1 MHRMTMQHSAER
13 ILVVAAACITGLV
26 TTVSPLV
33 AQEVIEL
40 PAEDHI
46 LSADFEELYRVGS
59 LLGDAWDT
67 FGQIAD
73 VDFDGVGN
81 LYVLDGQAATIT
93 VVDLEG
99 NLIRQFGRVGEGP
112 GEFSGASNVWAL
124 TVCSDQSVAVYDAW
138 RRAFVLFGADGEFER
153 GIRLGGPRFVSI
165 PGLQCEAGSQSV
177 VSTGEVEY
185 LDFTPLAQPS
195 FRYVMRYGLSGDNA
209 AVDTVAAGWK
219 PPGVRFDFA
228 PVFGVGVLPDG
239 GVAFTDS
246 STYAIKVTGPGGALA
261 RMLTRPIPPAPLTG
275 KVKAEYV
282 EQRLKEIEELGGPAA
297 EFRRTQ
303 LELIEHFHEIP
314 LIRDL
319 RTSREGTIWI
329 RRGTDEL
336 GTDGPIDLITADGRY
351 LGSFAAGAT
360 GLPSAFGP
368 DGLVA
373 FVEKDDLDVSYV
385 VVKRLPDRM
394 R

>member
-1 MHRMTMQHSAER
+1 MHRMTMQHNAER
-13 ILVVAAACITGLV
+13 ILVVATACITALV

-40 PAEDHI
+40 PAEDRI

-59 LLGDAWDT
+59 LLGDEWDT

-73 VDFDGVGN
+73 VDFDGMGN
-81 LYVLDGQAATIT
+81 LYVLDGQVAKVT

-112 GEFSGASNVWAL
+112 GEFSGVHDVWSL
-124 TVCSDQSVAVYDAW
+124 TACSDQSVAVYDAG
-138 RRAFVLFGADGEFER
+138 RRVFVLFGADGEFER
-153 GIRLGGPRFVSI
+153 GIRLEGPRFVAI
-165 PGLQCEAGSQSV
+165 PGLQCEALSQSV
-177 VSTGEVEY
+177 VSTGEVQY
-185 LDFTPLAQPS
+185 LDWSPLTEPS
-195 FRYVMRYGLSGDNA
+195 LRYVMRYGLSGENA
-209 AVDTVAAGWK
+209 VVDTVAAGWK
-219 PPGVRFDFA
+219 PPGGGFDFV
-228 PVFGVGVLPDG
+228 PVFRVGVLPDG

-246 STYAIKVTGPGGALA
+246 STYAIKVTAPDGGSSRL
-261 RMLTRPIPPAPLTG
+261 LTRPIRPEPLTG
-275 KVKAEYV
+275 RLKAEYV
-282 EQRLKEIEELGGPAA
+282 EQQLEEIQELGGPAA
-297 EFRRTQ
+297 DFRRTQ
-303 LELIEHFHEIP
+303 LESIEHFHEIP

-319 RTSREGTIWI
+319 RTSREGAIWI
-329 RRGTDEL
+329 QRGSDEL
-336 GTDGPIDLITADGRY
+336 GIDGPIDLITADGRY

-360 GLPSAFGP
+360 RLPFAFGP

-385 VVKRLPDRM
+385 AVKRLPDRM